1 VTTTTDL
8 DRSPADGALDFD
20 PFSDVFFNDPYPT
33 YRRLRDEAPVY
44 YSETYDFYALSRHED
59 VTAAYKNVETFSSS
73 RGVDLA
79 TIKHG
84 FMNRNMPVP
93 KLIIMIDPP
102 DHNRMRVLVSRVF
115 TPRAIGSMEPMV
127 RTIITSFLDKADPKK
142 LDVVADWS
150 NKFPVEIICTMLG
163 VPEENRQQIKHWL
176 DRSLT
181 RKAGEIGVSEDGIEA
196 GMEAGLFYYDLI
208 VKKRENPGDDM
219 ISRLIETEI
228 TREDG
233 TTTALD
239 DVEIAGF
246 VSLLGGAGAETVTKL
261 VGNAPVCF
269 ADNPDQWQKILDDPG
284 KIPGAVEELLRYHPP
299 AQYVCRYTLKD
310 IELHGVTIPAG
321 KPVLLINGSASRD
334 ERVYKDP
341 DVFDIE
347 REQGQNIGFG
357 YGVHS
362 CLGAA
367 LARMESKIALEL
379 MRERM
384 PKFEVERSG
393 LQRVN
398 MTNVAGYA
406 HVPVTVLD

>member
-1 VTTTTDL
+1 VTATTDL
-8 DRSPADGALDFD
+8 DRPSADGALDFD
-20 PFSDVFFNDPYPT
+20 PFSDVFFNDPYPV
-33 YRRLRDEAPVY
+33 YRRMRDEAPVY
-44 YSETYDFYALSRHED
+44 YSEKYDFYALSRHAD
-59 VTAAYKNVETFSSS
+59 VTAAYKNFEVFSSS
-73 RGVDLA
+73 RGVDLS

-84 FMNRNMPVP
+84 FQNRDLPLP

-102 DHNRMRVLVSRVF
+102 EHNRLRVLVSRVF

-142 LDVVADWS
+142 FDVVADWS
-150 NKFPVEIICTMLG
+150 EKFPVEIISTMLG
-163 VPEENRQQIKHWL
+163 VPEENRQQIKKWL
-176 DRSLT
+176 DRSLH
-181 RKAGEIGVSEDGIEA
+181 RKPGEIGVSEDGIEA
-196 GMEAGLFYYDLI
+196 GMEAGLFYYNLI
-208 VKKRENPGDDM
+208 VEKREKPGDDM
-219 ISRLIETEI
+219 ISRLIEANI

-233 TTTALD
+233 TQTALD

-269 ADNPDQWQKILDDPG
+269 SDNPEQWQKILDDPE

-310 IELHGVTIPAG
+310 ITLHGVTIPAD

-384 PKFEVERSG
+384 PKFEVDRG
-393 LQRVN
+393 ALRRVN

-406 HVPVTVLD
+406 NVPVTVLD

>member
-1 VTTTTDL
+1 MTQTDL
-8 DRSPADGALDFD
+8 GTGAAAAAALAFD

-33 YRRLRDEAPVY
+33 YRRMRDEAPVY
-44 YSETYDFYALSRHED
+44 YSEKYDFYALSRHAD
-59 VTAAYKNVETFSSS
+59 VTAAYKNVEVFSSS
-73 RGVDLA
+73 KGVDLS
-79 TIKHG
+79 TIKYG
-84 FMNRNMPVP
+84 FQNRDMPVP
-93 KLIIMIDPP
+93 KLLIMIDPP
-102 DHNRMRVLVSRVF
+102 DHNRLRVLVSRVF
-115 TPRAIGSMEPMV
+115 TPRAIASMEPVV
-127 RTIITSFLDKADPKK
+127 RSIITKFLDQCDPKK
-142 LDVVADWS
+142 FDVVEDWS
-150 NKFPVEIICTMLG
+150 ERFPVEVISTMLG
-163 VPEENRQQIKHWL
+163 VPEENRQQIKKWL
-176 DRSLT
+176 DRSLH
-181 RKAGEIGVSEDGIEA
+181 RKPGEIGVSEDGIEA
-196 GMEAGLFYYDLI
+196 GMEAGLFYYTLI
-208 VKKRENPGDDM
+208 VQKRENPGDDM
-219 ISRLIETEI
+219 ISRLIEAEI

-233 TTTALD
+233 TTTSLD

-269 ADNPDQWQKILDDPG
+269 ADNPEQWQKVLDDPA

-310 IELHGVTIPAG
+310 ITLHGVTIPAG

-367 LARMESKIALEL
+367 LARMESRIAIEL

-384 PKFEVERSG
+384 PRFEVDRSG

-398 MTNVAGYA
+398 MTNVAGFA
-406 HVPVTVLD
+406 NVPVTVLP

>member
-1 VTTTTDL
+1 MTTTDL
-8 DRSPADGALDFD
+8 DRPSADGALDFD

-33 YRRLRDEAPVY
+33 YRRMRDEAPVF
-44 YSETYDFYALSRHED
+44 YSETYDFYALSRHAD

-73 RGVDLA
+73 KGVDLN
-79 TIKHG
+79 TIKNG
-84 FMNRNMPVP
+84 FMNRLDMPVP

-102 DHNRMRVLVSRVF
+102 DHNRLRVLVSRVF
-115 TPRAIGSMEPMV
+115 TPRAIGAMEPMV
-127 RTIITSFLDKADPKK
+127 RDIITSFLDKADPKK
-142 LDVVADWS
+142 FDVVADWS
-150 NKFPVEIICTMLG
+150 NKFPVEIISTMLG
-163 VPEENRQQIKHWL
+163 VPQENRQNIKKWL

-196 GMEAGLFYYDLI
+196 GMEAGLFYYELI

-219 ISRLIETEI
+219 ISRLIETNV

-233 TTTALD
+233 ETTSLD

-269 ADNPDQWQKILDDPG
+269 ADSPDQWQKILDDPE

-310 IELHGVTIPAG
+310 FTLHGVTIPAG

-334 ERVYKDP
+334 ERVYKNP
-341 DVFDIE
+341 DAFDIE

-384 PKFEVERSG
+384 PRFEVDRDG
-393 LQRVN
+393 LRRVN
-398 MTNVAGYA
+398 MTNVAGYSQ
-406 HVPVTVLD
+406 VPVTVLD

>member
-1 VTTTTDL
+1 VTTIDI
-8 DRSPADGALDFD
+8 DRGASSGGALEFD

-33 YRRLRDEAPVY
+33 YRRMRDEAPVY
-44 YSETYDFYALSRHED
+44 YNETYEFYAISRHAD
-59 VTAAYKNVETFSSS
+59 VTAAYKNVEVFSSS

-102 DHNRMRVLVSRVF
+102 DHNRLRVLVSRVF
-115 TPRAIGSMEPMV
+115 TPRAIGNMEPMV
-127 RTIITSFLDKADPKK
+127 RAIVTRFLDEADPKK
-142 LDVVADWS
+142 FDVVADWS
-150 NKFPVEIICTMLG
+150 TKFPVEIISTMLG
-163 VPEENRQQIKHWL
+163 VPEENRQNIKKWL

-196 GMEAGLFYYDLI
+196 GMEAGMFYYGLI
-208 VKKRENPGDDM
+208 VEKRANPGDDM
-219 ISRLIETEI
+219 ISRLIETEV

-233 TTTALD
+233 TTTSLD

-269 ADNPDQWQKILDDPG
+269 ADNPDQWQKILDDPA

-299 AQYVCRYTLKD
+299 AQYVCRYTLQD
-310 IELHGVTIPAG
+310 VTLHGVTIPAG

-341 DVFDIE
+341 DKFDIE

-367 LARMESKIALEL
+367 LARMESRIALEL
-379 MRERM
+379 LRERM
-384 PKFEVERSG
+384 PRFEVDRDG
-393 LQRVN
+393 LRRVN

-406 HVPVTVLD
+406 NVPVTVLD